1 MPVAANNLDQLA
13 SVVGGDHLLADK
25 AARESFSVDG
35 VTPAAVVEPA
45 DAKELTEIVAWARSH
60 RAALL
65 PVTSGAYLPLGNPPA
80 AIDVAVSL
88 ARLNRILH
96 YDPGDLTL
104 SVEPGTPL
112 ARVQEL
118 LAERGQFLPADP
130 PYADRAAVG
139 GLVAANASGPLRYAY
154 GTWRDFIVGMKFVTG
169 EGKRVKTGG
178 RVVKNVAGY
187 DLSKLMIGSLGT
199 LALLTEINFKVFPL
213 PSTTAT
219 FAASFPDAVSALEM
233 RSRIVHSAWQ
243 PRAIE
248 LFDPE
253 AGKLLTRD
261 LPSGLP
267 RIRLR
272 GASAQAGPLW
282 SLVISVGGVEKV
294 ITRYEK
300 DFSALA
306 HKLKAASFA
315 TLREKDEQT
324 FWAAARNL
332 VARAREANPATTVV
346 KCTLPLMHV
355 GTFLARAREVAG
367 RYQLP
372 TAMTAHA
379 GSGIAYIYLLPA
391 RRLAPSLSRARPER
405 RRGAKSRGDA
415 EGSLG
420 EGGPALR
427 SPEGAGGPPSG
438 VPDAPARMV
447 QAATEMIH
455 AGNNLAGRVTLP
467 WCPTAVKR
475 DVNVW
480 GPLRDDFPLMQKLK
494 AQFDPDRILNPGR
507 FLGGI

>member
-1 MPVAANNLDQLA
+1 MSVAADNLDQLA

-25 AARESFSVDG
+25 AARERFSVDG
-35 VTPAAVVEPA
+35 ITPAAAVEPA
-45 DAKELTEIVAWARSH
+45 DAKELTEIVTWARSH

-65 PVTSGAYLPLGNPPA
+65 PVTSGAYLPLGNPPSA
-80 AIDVAVSL
+80 ADVAVSF
-88 ARLNRILH
+88 ARLNRVLH

-112 ARVQEL
+112 ARIQEL

-154 GTWRDFIVGMKFVTG
+154 GTWRDFVVGMKFVTG

-213 PSTTAT
+213 PAGTAT
-219 FAASFPDAVSALEM
+219 FAASFGDVVSALEM

-243 PRAIE
+243 PRTIE

-253 AGKLLTRD
+253 AGKLLARD
-261 LPSGLP
+261 LPAGLP

-282 SLVISVGGVEKV
+282 SLVISVGGAEKV

-306 HKLKAASFA
+306 RELKAASFTTMRA
-315 TLREKDEQT
+315 EDERT

-332 VARAREANPATTVV
+332 VARAREANPAATVV

-355 GTFLARAREVAG
+355 GTFLTRAREVAA

-372 TAMTAHA
+372 VAQTAHA
-379 GSGIAYIYLLPA
+379 GSGQAFTYLLP
-391 RRLAPSLSRARPER
+391 PSDL
-405 RRGAKSRGDA
+405 
-415 EGSLG
+415 
-420 EGGPALR
+420 
-427 SPEGAGGPPSG
+427 
-438 VPDAPARMV
+438 PDAPARMA

-480 GPLRDDFPLMQKLK
+480 GPLHDDSPLMQKLK
-494 AQFDPDRILNPGR
+494 AQFDPGRILNPGR